1 MFDKLKL
8 NKRFDLSEY
17 KLRFFLAVL
26 KEKFLYLLRTMP
38 KNVEKAKNVEY
49 FIAYQEAV
57 VKA

>member
-38 KNVEKAKNVEY
+38 KNVE
-49 FIAYQEAV
+49 
-57 VKA
+57 